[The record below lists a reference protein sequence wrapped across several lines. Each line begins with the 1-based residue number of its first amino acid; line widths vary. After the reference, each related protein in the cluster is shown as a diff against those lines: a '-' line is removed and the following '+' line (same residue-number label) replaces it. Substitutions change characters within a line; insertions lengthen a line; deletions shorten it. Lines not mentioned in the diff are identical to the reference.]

1 MAKLFLILLA
11 FLEAFAFGLSLAS
24 PESRGKLHYVR
35 RFENTTTNTTTTWGQ
50 GVHTTCQI
58 GVGSCSRVS
67 SIIWPNT
74 TSTVV
79 HISSITIVTTPA
91 STLGTGSTPV
101 IIPFVG
107 PPQICFGCIVKFPPN
122 IKIDIPE
129 FCIQLLG
136 LKIGNCPP
144 KKNKDGKDDDKDD
157 DENDDED
164 EDDDDDKSKSKTRTK
179 THSSTA
185 TTTSSSCT
193 ATVTATQKS
202 IFCSVARGNT
212 AEAECSTSA
221 YTTVKQC
228 SVIASATTV
237 TSTYTSM
244 PSAILCGPD
253 SCGGRACAIKKIE
266 RSEDSAAQDLVRRGD
281 PSLGKWPDPSDHENH
296 ESFIVSQIDAIAE
309 DTAKKERY
317 TPKLVEHGPNDGPS
331 ANWTTFKD
339 NVEAIGLEGLF
350 GCTSIILVSR
360 KGAWIS
366 HIWQTTMDPEEEDLD
381 EDDSTMDPFEH
392 LIEVELP
399 NRIPP
404 DMEFYKFYE
413 YGLNDMKDHPEDGDA
428 GVMFGNSKDGATD
441 TPRSLNM
448 KAFIVTPR
456 KWTYPEVYF
465 DARGRRIP
473 HQVLAH
479 VDFRKGTV
487 RYPDQVR
494 ALQTAV
500 TEVYGDI
507 PVEVIDYNPTIV
519 RPENWAA
526 FQWTGKLIVNGEL
539 MPIPEYHGRL
549 SRRNVRGKILLQYQP
564 AATCQDEAEWRLWV
578 EGQPAGDRA
587 DKWPPLAGQVFSSS
601 SEPDKSDPSDKKVER
616 RQMPTIPT
624 IVTPTTTS
632 KPATTS
638 SKDTL
643 VVIPIKDNP
652 TTSQKPVPVPSEA
665 VAIFYT
671 ETLAP
676 DDDDGKKLLREG
688 AWYMF
693 PVMAADA
700 ANFDPCNK
708 YPMGH
713 LQLHEPLNL
722 NSVPWPP
729 PIDGEKPFFDRRKCK
744 YKGGNGSRG
753 FGKMSC
759 DDVPEFDCESDPRA
773 KKLLECESHPKAEQS
788 FKPRILC
795 KFPVL
800 EPAGRTQNMKDA
812 VGQPS

>member
-1 MAKLFLILLA
+1 MINL
-11 FLEAFAFGLSLAS
+11 
-24 PESRGKLHYVR
+24 
-35 RFENTTTNTTTTWGQ
+35 
-50 GVHTTCQI
+50 
-58 GVGSCSRVS
+58 
-67 SIIWPNT
+67 
-74 TSTVV
+74 
-79 HISSITIVTTPA
+79 
-91 STLGTGSTPV
+91 V

-144 KKNKDGKDDDKDD
+144 KKNKDGEDDDKDD
-157 DENDDED
+157 DKNDDED
-164 EDDDDDKSKSKTRTK
+164 DNNDKDDDDDKSKSKTRTK

-228 SVIASATTV
+228 SVIATATTV

-266 RSEDSAAQDLVRRGD
+266 RSEDSAAQGLVRRGD

-350 GCTSIILVSR
+350 GCTSIVLVSR

-441 TPRSLNM
+441 TPTSLNM

-487 RYPDQVR
+487 RYPDQDVGLCR
-494 ALQTAV
+494 
-500 TEVYGDI
+500 
-507 PVEVIDYNPTIV
+507 
-519 RPENWAA
+519 RP
-526 FQWTGKLIVNGEL
+526 
-539 MPIPEYHGRL
+539 
-549 SRRNVRGKILLQYQP
+549 SRRCT
-564 AATCQDEAEWRLWV
+564 ATY
-578 EGQPAGDRA
+578 
-587 DKWPPLAGQVFSSS
+587 
-601 SEPDKSDPSDKKVER
+601 PSR
-616 RQMPTIPT
+616 WS
-624 IVTPTTTS
+624 TTT
-632 KPATTS
+632 
-638 SKDTL
+638 
-643 VVIPIKDNP
+643 
-652 TTSQKPVPVPSEA
+652 
-665 VAIFYT
+665 
-671 ETLAP
+671 
-676 DDDDGKKLLREG
+676 LR
-688 AWYMF
+688 
-693 PVMAADA
+693 
-700 ANFDPCNK
+700 
-708 YPMGH
+708 
-713 LQLHEPLNL
+713 
-722 NSVPWPP
+722 S
-729 PIDGEKPFFDRRKCK
+729 
-744 YKGGNGSRG
+744 
-753 FGKMSC
+753 
-759 DDVPEFDCESDPRA
+759 
-773 KKLLECESHPKAEQS
+773 
-788 FKPRILC
+788 
-795 KFPVL
+795 
-800 EPAGRTQNMKDA
+800 
-812 VGQPS
+812 